1 MTNTT
6 PSSTLIDDGSHFLK
20 VDKTANV
27 KMFKKGVP
35 LGTKQYT
42 YTAQEDRN
50 YQAAR
55 TGLNIDLAFN
65 NKDKK

>member
-6 PSSTLIDDGSHFLK
+6 PSSVLIDDGSHYLK
-20 VDKTANV
+20 IEKTANV
-27 KMFKKGVP
+27 KMFKRGVP

-42 YTAQEDRN
+42 HTAKEDRA

-55 TGLNIDLAFN
+55 AGLNLDLAYQ
-65 NKDKK
+65 NK